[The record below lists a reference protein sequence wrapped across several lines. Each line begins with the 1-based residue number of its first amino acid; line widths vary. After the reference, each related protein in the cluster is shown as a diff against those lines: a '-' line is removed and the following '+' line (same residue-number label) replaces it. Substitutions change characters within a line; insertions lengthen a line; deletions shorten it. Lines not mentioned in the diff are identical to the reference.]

1 MPLSLTCENHFWR
14 PFAGKDEQPCALAA
28 EEAHELLSRS
38 FELSRSISEH
48 DFESAKPQFLKPLKS
63 KTVPKTIPISIHK
76 AELLSSNLNNR
87 FRTHKIFN
95 FLPVTVKPENPTKLQ
110 NLLFITYKT
119 LNFPTLFPLHHSSHN
134 SQT

>member
-1 MPLSLTCENHFWR
+1 M
-14 PFAGKDEQPCALAA
+14 GKDEQPCALAA

-76 AELLSSNLNNR
+76 AELLASNLNNR
-87 FRTHKIFN
+87 F
-95 FLPVTVKPENPTKLQ
+95 
-110 NLLFITYKT
+110 
-119 LNFPTLFPLHHSSHN
+119 
-134 SQT
+134 